1 MHAPRARPGARHME
15 PPCAEMPARA
25 PAERVVWWWR
35 RRGDHGVPGPRGG
48 PVAGGVIRGR
58 GGRRQ
63 RPWPGESVLFV
74 DPAEIPAHADVAK
87 LGQALAASPT
97 RGQLLS

>member
-35 RRGDHGVPGPRGG
+35 WRGDHGVPGPRGG